1 MEERKSSR
9 ARAKGSMDAVLEADR
24 LIEKENEAFDRS
36 RQKFIDE
43 LNAEKAKIAGRF
55 EALEARKRA
64 LAEQWGNPDAS
75 PEDWVEVNCGGRV
88 ISARR
93 STLCQLEGTK
103 FGALFN
109 GLHEKKLEGQEWTD
123 LSRSVPGRVP
133 GDRRLSH

>member
-1 MEERKSSR
+1 
-9 ARAKGSMDAVLEADR
+9 MDAVLEANR
-24 LIEKENEAFDRS
+24 LIKEETEAFNRS

-43 LNAEKAKIAGRF
+43 LNAEEAKIAGRF
-55 EALEARKRA
+55 EALEARKLA

-103 FGALFN
+103 FGALFS
-109 GLHEKKLEGQEWTD
+109 GSYEKKLPKDRDGRIFLDLCPDEFQAIVD
-123 LSRSVPGRVP
+123 YLLSRRKSIEP
-133 GDRRLSH
+133 